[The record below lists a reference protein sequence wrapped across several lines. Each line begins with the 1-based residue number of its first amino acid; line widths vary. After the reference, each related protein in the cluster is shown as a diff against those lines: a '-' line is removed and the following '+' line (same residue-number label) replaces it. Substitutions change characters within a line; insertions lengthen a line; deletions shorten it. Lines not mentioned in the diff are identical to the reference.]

1 MIDAFSMTFKVIQYA
16 LKAHRIYYGLTS
28 LPKLL
33 QHSIAVCSQKF
44 HHRESIFCT
53 VINNSD
59 TKVNTN
65 VKYMLA
71 FFALVSWKVNA
82 TEEPEYKVLSKQ
94 GTIEVREYSN
104 INLASV
110 YVKSTVEDAG
120 SVGFKPLA
128 NYIFGGNANNKE
140 MSMTAPVLES
150 NMTDSLNKVSFVMP
164 KAVSKSDLPKPNDER
179 VILEQI
185 KKDTFLAITF
195 SGRWTERNWQN
206 YQEKLSAYAN
216 NEKISIA
223 PPFIRAKYNTPWS
236 IPFMRKN
243 EVLVKITNQ

>member
-1 MIDAFSMTFKVIQYA
+1 M
-16 LKAHRIYYGLTS
+16 
-28 LPKLL
+28 
-33 QHSIAVCSQKF
+33 
-44 HHRESIFCT
+44 
-53 VINNSD
+53 
-59 TKVNTN
+59 NTN

-164 KAVSKSDLPKPNDER
+164 KAVSKSDLPKPMTN
-179 VILEQI
+179 
-185 KKDTFLAITF
+185 A
-195 SGRWTERNWQN
+195 SS
-206 YQEKLSAYAN
+206 LS
-216 NEKISIA
+216 KS
-223 PPFIRAKYNTPWS
+223 
-236 IPFMRKN
+236 RK
-243 EVLVKITNQ
+243 THF